1 MSREKTAF
9 EPSGG
14 GGILRKTLVSAIM
27 GAMLAPMTIVEVQ
40 AATLTATASQKGTTF
55 NYTGK
60 AKGLAVGSQISVFDA
75 ETGILLHS
83 TRTDSKNTFKYAFQL
98 AAAPCSVRIEAAG
111 VNSLV
116 KVKGAPAASCKAAP
130 TCAIATPAGNYVQVV
145 EGAVVNFAAGKL
157 KKGVNIGWNFGDQA
171 SGALEGNVIEK
182 AIEAEGSSTS
192 HTFGKV
198 GSYRVIMVGEAAG
211 KQCQDD
217 LTVSVVPATNVN
229 PHAKVTEKEAPAV
242 AAAMPKGNSTGEHD
256 IVVLPFEE
264 TGMQGGS
271 QINLPYNA
279 MINYN
284 SLNAQIIQKEKSKPP
299 LKTKDDVDIV
309 YSAASNAKD
318 PVGSDSINSTSQNLF
333 DDGSKGANVDLAQ
346 STVDPTSLTPTKNV
360 LLDGKDYMDAKIRK
374 TEQWDRFRQTKPGNQ
389 TGFDFA
395 WQQNRFSP
403 AKPLA
408 EPDEGVRGN
417 IDMGAGVRK
426 MPGIDTPYQNQ
437 TAQAMDY
444 NSIQAMF
451 TSQFIPITDVDDKGR
466 TNPYPLLRVEAKT
479 KGTDTT
485 VAKTDAVYTT
495 ASETRCRECH
505 LPGGIAANENVWR
518 RPVTESEKLNADGT
532 PGPATGAGEF
542 SPGNTGNEF
551 KVWPPAIHNRFDDK
565 HPENSSFT
573 NLGVTI
579 ERDAN
584 GLRTDRVKA
593 SRWYNVKTGA
603 TQPTKPADATDWQL
617 QLQVKF
623 RGPEFY
629 GAKDDWVAQEKAAL
643 FNTLVMHDYMVLYGP
658 TPASGKE
665 FPESY
670 SSQVA
675 DNYADDVGKGR
686 SQPMYFCS
694 GHHQSNLKFDVGI
707 GAKSISTNRS
717 DYSRAFHAFH
727 GKFQVYKKDVSA
739 SESEDGAAHSKGELI
754 RNERGHPVMFGG
766 RGWDEQHNDDNGL
779 PLTASDSTKP
789 SVLDKKSTYGWLTE
803 KNNWAPDLYPMHT
816 QGELMLQFGEKQ
828 AMENNCVKCHTGATE
843 KSYRDVHHAAGMK
856 CDNCHGDMLAVGMV
870 YPNEGYNVNLSMAG
884 GMGADTDTNHS
895 EPADFRRPW
904 LDEPDCGS
912 CHIGD
917 ANIKADTQVAFGSE
931 HNNHGRVDT
940 GGKYGLDSLYSAGAL
955 KQGWLKGD
963 KSARTL
969 DPINARFA
977 VMPVLEQRPE
987 KTTLPDKTT
996 SYADQPSSTA
1006 LFRKS
1011 YDVHSKGGNQLTCS
1025 SCHGGSHAI
1034 WPNQDP
1040 NANDNQTAKQLQG
1053 YDGNIVECSV
1063 CHVKDDFK
1071 TGLVATD
1078 GGESGL
1084 GVGQGV
1090 REGTVVSP
1098 AALSSKKNAF
1108 LAGPHGMHPVND
1120 ESWYKHAEGA
1130 ASSTKPKKIKG
1141 VEFNGGWHND
1151 MAKMP
1156 GPDGEDQCA
1165 ACHGADHKGTRLSR
1179 TLVDR
1184 VLTNDKGK
1192 AIQVKAGTVIG
1203 CNTCHTLKKSFTGAP
1218 NPKAVDGGWPRA
1230 KAHRPPMPVIP
1241 TLTVGSCTDHHGNPT
1256 PC

>member
-1 MSREKTAF
+1 MKRNKSAF

-14 GGILRKTLVSAIM
+14 GGVLKKAIFSILLGATLAPLTQTQAASVSA
-27 GAMLAPMTIVEVQ
+27 
-40 AATLTATASQKGTTF
+40 TATYKNNQL

-60 AKGLAVGSQISVFDA
+60 AKGLVVGSQVSVFDA

-83 TRTDSKNTFKYAFQL
+83 TRTDAKNAFKYTLPL
-98 AAAPCSVRIEAAG
+98 AAAPCSVRIEADG
-111 VNSLV
+111 VNSVV
-116 KVKGAPAASCKAAP
+116 KVKGSAKTCKTAPA
-130 TCAIATPAGNYVQVV
+130 CAIANPASNYIQVP
-145 EGAVVNFAAGKL
+145 EGIALNFAAGRL
-157 KKGVNIGWNFGDQA
+157 PRGVNIGWNFGDQA

-182 AIEAEGSSTS
+182 AIEAQGASVS
-192 HTFGKV
+192 HTFAKI
-198 GSYRVIMVGEAAG
+198 GSYRVIMVGENAQG
-211 KQCQDD
+211 LQCQDD
-217 LTVSVVPATNVN
+217 LTVSVVPASNAN
-229 PHAKVTEKEAPAV
+229 PYPKVTEKAAPSV
-242 AAAMPKGNSTGEHD
+242 AAAMPKADGSNDEHA

-271 QINLPYNA
+271 QVNLPYNA

-284 SLNAQIIQKEKSKPP
+284 SLNAQIIQKERSKPP
-299 LKTKDDVDIV
+299 LKTQSDVDIV
-309 YSAASNAKD
+309 YSAASNSKD
-318 PVGSDSINSTSQNLF
+318 PVGNDSINSTSQNLF
-333 DDGSKGANVDLAQ
+333 ESGAIGANVDLAQ
-346 STVDPTSLTPTKNV
+346 STVDSTSQTPTKNV
-360 LLDGKDYMDAKIRK
+360 FITGQDYIEAKLRK
-374 TEQWDRFRQTKPGNQ
+374 SEQWDRFKQTKSGNQ

-417 IDMGAGVRK
+417 IDLGVGVRK
-426 MPGIDTPYQNQ
+426 MPGIDNPYQSNV
-437 TAQAMDY
+437 AQAMDY

-451 TSQFIPITDVDDKGR
+451 TSQFIPITDIDDKGR

-505 LPGGIAANENVWR
+505 LPGGIAANEDVWR
-518 RPVTESEKLNADGT
+518 RPVTESEKLNADGS

-542 SPGNTGNEF
+542 NPGKTGNEF

-565 HPENSSFT
+565 HPENPSFS

-603 TQPTKPADATDWQL
+603 TQPTKPENATDWQL

-629 GAKDDWVAQEKAAL
+629 GDKEDWVAQEKAAL

-665 FPESY
+665 FPAGY
-670 SSQVA
+670 STQVA

-686 SQPMYFCS
+686 AQPMYFCS

-707 GAKSISTNRS
+707 GAKSIPTNRS

-739 SESEDGAAHSKGELI
+739 SESADGVAHNKGELI

-766 RGWDEQHNDDNGL
+766 RGWDEQLNDDNQL

-789 SVLDKKSTYGWLTE
+789 DVLDKPTVPTWLAE
-803 KNNWAPDLYPMHT
+803 KNNWNPTLYPMHT
-816 QGELMLQFGEKQ
+816 QGELMLQFGEKV

-870 YPNEGYNVNLSMAG
+870 YPNEGYNVNMSMAG
-884 GMGADTDTNHS
+884 AVGDDTSTKSD

-917 ANIKADTQVAFGSE
+917 ANLKADGQVVFGSE

-940 GGKYGLDSLYSAGAL
+940 GGKYGLDKLYSAGAL
-955 KQGWLKGD
+955 KQGWLNGD
-963 KSARTL
+963 KAARTL

-987 KTTLPDKTT
+987 KTTT
-996 SYADQPSSTA
+996 SYADQPISTT

-1040 NANDNQTAKQLQG
+1040 DANDNQTAKQLQG

-1090 REGTVVSP
+1090 REGTVVS
-1098 AALSSKKNAF
+1098 AASTTNGKAF
-1108 LAGPHGMHPVND
+1108 LAGPHGMHPVGD
-1120 ESWYKHAEGA
+1120 ESWYKHASGA
-1130 ASSTKPKKIKG
+1130 AANTSKG
-1141 VEFNGGWHND
+1141 KHNPNLNGGWHND

-1184 VLTNDKGK
+1184 TLTNAKGK
-1192 AIQVKAGTVIG
+1192 AIQVKAGTIIG
-1203 CNTCHTLKKSFTGAP
+1203 CNTCHDLKKSFSGAP
-1218 NPKAVDGGWPRA
+1218 NPKAADGGWPKA
-1230 KAHRPPMPVIP
+1230 KAHRPPMPEIP
-1241 TLTVGSCTDHHGNPT
+1241 TPTGGTTGGGGHG
-1256 PC
+1256 

>member
-1 MSREKTAF
+1 MKREKTAY

-14 GGILRKTLVSAIM
+14 GGVLKKAIFSILLGAALVPLAQVEAASVSA
-27 GAMLAPMTIVEVQ
+27 
-40 AATLTATASQKGTTF
+40 TATYKNNLL

-60 AKGLAVGSQISVFDA
+60 AKGLAIGSQISVFDA

-83 TRTDSKNTFKYAFQL
+83 SRTDSKNTFKYSFPL
-98 AAAPCSVRIEAAG
+98 SAAPCSVRIEAAG
-111 VNSLV
+111 VNSIV
-116 KVKGAPAASCKAAP
+116 KVKGVPAASCKAAP
-130 TCAIATPAGNYVQVV
+130 VCAIATPASNYIQVA
-145 EGAVVNFAAGKL
+145 EGQSVNFAAGKL
-157 KKGVNIGWNFGDQA
+157 AKGVNIGWNFGDQA

-182 AIEAEGSSTS
+182 AIEAEGPSTS

-217 LTVSVVPATNVN
+217 MTVSVIPASNVN
-229 PHAKVTEKEAPAV
+229 PNAKVTEKPAPAV
-242 AAAMPKGNSTGEHD
+242 AAAMPQGSSTGEHD

-284 SLNAQIIQKEKSKPP
+284 SLNAQIIQKERSKPP
-299 LKTKDDVDIV
+299 LKTQSDVDIV
-309 YSAASNAKD
+309 YSAASSTKD

-333 DDGSKGANVDLAQ
+333 DDGGMGGNVDLAK
-346 STVDPTSLTPTKNV
+346 STMDLTQPPATTVKNV
-360 LLDGKDYMDAKIRK
+360 FIEGHDYIDAKLRK
-374 TEQWDRFRQTKPGNQ
+374 SEQWDRLKQTKAGDQ
-389 TGFDFA
+389 TGFDFP

-426 MPGIDTPYQNQ
+426 MPGIDNPYQANA
-437 TAQAMDY
+437 AQAMDY

-451 TSQFIPITDVDDKGR
+451 TSQFIPITDIDDKGR

-505 LPGGIAANENVWR
+505 LPGGIAADEDVWR

-565 HPENSSFT
+565 HPENTSFT

-593 SRWYNVKTGA
+593 SRWYNVKTKA
-603 TQPTKPADATDWQL
+603 TQDTKPEDATDWQL

-665 FPESY
+665 FPAGY
-670 SSQVA
+670 STQVA

-686 SQPMYFCS
+686 AQPMYFCS

-707 GAKSISTNRS
+707 AAKSISTNRS

-739 SESEDGAAHSKGELI
+739 SESADGAAHSKGELI

-766 RGWDEQHNDDNGL
+766 RGWDEQHNDDNSL
-779 PLTASDSTKP
+779 PLTDDSATPEVALVKP
-789 SVLDKKSTYGWLTE
+789 TVATYLAE
-803 KNNWAPDLYPMHT
+803 KNNWNPTLYPMHT

-870 YPNEGYNVNLSMAG
+870 YPNEGYNVNMSMAG
-884 GMGADTDTNHS
+884 GMGPDTDTNHS

-917 ANIKADTQVAFGSE
+917 ANIKADSQVAFGSE

-955 KQGWLKGD
+955 KQGWLKDD
-963 KSARTL
+963 KAARTL

-987 KTTLPDKTT
+987 KTTD

-1098 AALSSKKNAF
+1098 AALTTSGTGKGKAY
-1108 LAGPHGMHPVND
+1108 LAGPHGMHPVGD
-1120 ESWYKHAEGA
+1120 EYWYKNADGA
-1130 ASSTKPKKIKG
+1130 AANTSKG
-1141 VEFNGGWHND
+1141 KHKDGLNGGWHND

-1184 VLTNDKGK
+1184 TLTNAKGK
-1192 AIQVKAGTVIG
+1192 AIQVKAGTIIG
-1203 CNTCHTLKKSFTGAP
+1203 CNTCHDLKKSFTGAP
-1218 NPKAVDGGWPRA
+1218 NPKAVDGGWPKA
-1230 KAHRPPMPVIP
+1230 KAHRPPMPVVP